1 MRKKVSV
8 FLLFLL
14 GIFPLFAQQ
23 TDKEIAQIVKHCELL
38 LQKYDDGSD
47 SVYAIIQQQI
57 AKSTDSPAN
66 NAIWNCYMAKFLD
79 SYRFENQYRIE
90 SRTPI
95 EGKIP
100 SDFKLWD
107 IQTLK
112 HQILVHCQNAVKN
125 RDFLAQI
132 PIENYSEIIKTK
144 EDLEKRPTLYDFMV
158 YEIVETLLGEIYQEK
173 ISQEKIYLQDNHTF
187 AKLDL
192 TNLSDDIPFQLIIK
206 SLQSL
211 TQIHLTKSP
220 QALIET
226 SLERLQ
232 CYTLWDQPDF
242 QENRLTY
249 LHNLEEE
256 FRNKKDYERI
266 CWKLAEQY
274 FETNKLEAVK
284 WCNRTIEVAPNSPSA
299 TKAQELLCKNDFARI
314 SFSFPEVIIP
324 HEPTLLNLKLEN
336 CEKLYFR
343 IIPMSKQKFK
353 QIKEQQKGRILKEHF
368 IYDTV
373 LHPNWIND
381 YELHSAYFLLP
392 GLPNGEYVLCASKN
406 NFSTSDNSFACEFVQ
421 VSHIDLVYRAEEGDF
436 FVINRK
442 TGEPIHN
449 AKVNIKVVGKKSWQ
463 QNPIALENIT
473 LTTDKNGKI
482 NYHYLAQER
491 FVDLNYNVEINALG
505 ESFKKQI
512 NLFYQR
518 PLKNNSLEQFVK
530 ITIFTDRNLYRPGQ
544 KIYFKGVLKEEVRQN
559 ENLIEQNLL
568 ENYSTKVSLFSSNG
582 IELKTLTLQSN
593 SFGSFSGAF
602 DLPENTLPGEFRII
616 AKCDKTT
623 AYHYFSV
630 EEYKRP
636 TYEVT
641 LSVPEDQYAFNQDIK
656 VNGKIEAYAGYA
668 LSNAQVNYKIWIN
681 TSRYYES
688 LKQPIEQGTITSSE
702 NGDFSIEFTLETPN
716 NIAKPYHITI
726 VAEVVDIT
734 GEMQNA
740 EISFP
745 IAQQAL
751 QIESEISNQISID
764 DNNLFSVK
772 LLNYANKLQQSE
784 LHYTIESLESPETFL
799 HNCDPAEYFLSD
811 SAKLVQAFPHLDL
824 LNSQLMENRKVKNIV
839 NSGTISVNDSSHFS
853 IPNLKNYKPGYYKI
867 TFSTQ
872 DNFGNEVKKE
882 DFVFI
887 FDKSQKRCAAYE
899 PIWVTHSEK
908 NSVKTGDTL
917 EITLGS
923 YLKDAIVMCEIFS
936 KGKLK
941 STEKIILSQE
951 NKKINYIVDNE
962 DVGGIIQY
970 FFFTIQNN
978 FHYDKS
984 IEFEVKDREKNIDFE
999 FLTFRD
1005 KTVPGNREQ
1014 YKIRLK
1020 NAQGEKVMAELLCSM
1035 YDASL
1040 DALTMT
1046 KPWKSVFSFQ
1056 HKLRYNHSLTFNQYY
1071 LAYKNY
1077 YKDCDIQNYNIE
1089 TYFGLIGNFSTFD
1102 YYFSTISTNS
1112 IPDGVHFEENL
1123 EEDALNK
1130 YSFKSNLASENDLE
1144 EEFSSSIRK
1153 NFDETSFFYPHLQTD
1168 ENGDILI
1175 SFTIPESLTRWKMR
1189 GFAHSHGEM
1198 QGYFERFIQ
1207 TQKPLMV
1214 VSNAPR
1220 FLREGDSIDF
1230 AVKVVNM
1237 SDSIQNGIVK
1247 ISFWNA
1253 VNHQPINILIGDSLQ
1268 TFQLNAQGSQQFYF
1282 PISVPKGVSALTYR
1296 IETINSG
1303 TPKFA
1308 DGEESTLIIL
1318 PNRMLVT
1325 ETLPFAITGTEAK
1338 TFQFEKLQN
1347 PSKTAETHALTF
1359 EFSPNPISYV
1369 LQSLPYLMENDKE
1382 CSERLFNRYYANAIT
1397 SKIIN
1402 SHPEIKS
1409 IFQKWIEENS
1419 DLLCS
1424 QLEKNQELKLIA
1436 LEETPWLLDA
1446 KNESENRQNLQRL
1459 FNEQRVRAEQNL
1471 SLEKL
1476 ANMQNFDG
1484 GWSWFSKGN
1493 SNQYITQYILTG
1505 FGHLKALGIENS
1517 SNASVL
1523 KAIQYIDACEGK
1535 SYQERKKKNLLTN
1548 NSLNIQYLY
1557 ARSFFLNRNLS
1568 GKSREAYNFY
1578 YANLKKNW
1586 KQQSI
1591 YMQAMSALIFY
1602 RNSDEILAKEVLA
1615 HIKKYAQYSDEMGMF
1630 WKKEGRGLFWHEA
1643 PIERQALLIEA
1654 FHTIL
1659 NDKEAVEM
1667 MQTWLLRQKQTQAWE
1682 SSRATAD
1689 ACYALLLNK
1698 TTTLTSQQVKASV
1711 GNWSY
1716 NNTTNNSAFGYVKQS
1731 WSADEVSPAMAT
1743 INVQKE
1749 SDGVAWGALYW
1760 QYWED
1765 LDKITESKDQ
1775 ELAIHKQLFKI
1786 SSNKNSDV
1794 LIPIT
1799 KNSPLKVGDKVKV
1812 RVEIRNTM
1820 DMEFVHLKD
1829 MRAAAFEPI
1838 STNSQHHYQDGLY
1851 YYEAISDVATHFYFD
1866 YLPKGTY
1873 VFEYTLNVTLS
1884 GNYSN
1889 GITSIQCMY
1898 APEFSSHS
1906 DGINVTIKNER

>member
-1 MRKKVSV
+1 MRTKISI

-14 GIFPLFAQQ
+14 GYFPLFAQQ
-23 TDKEIAQIVKHCELL
+23 TDNEIAKIITHCELL
-38 LQKYDDGSD
+38 LKKYDEGND
-47 SVYAIIQQQI
+47 SVYATIQQQI
-57 AKSTDSPAN
+57 AKNTDSPAN

-79 SYRFENQYRIE
+79 GYRTENQFRIK

-95 EGKIP
+95 EGEIS

-107 IQTLK
+107 IKTLER
-112 HQILVHCQNAVKN
+112 QILIHCQNAVKN
-125 RDFLAQI
+125 RDILAQI
-132 PIENYSEIIKTK
+132 PIENYSKIIKTK
-144 EDLEKRPTLYDFMV
+144 EDLERRPTLYDYMV
-158 YEIVETLLGEIYQEK
+158 YEITDVLMGGIYQEK
-173 ISQEKIYLQDNHTF
+173 ITQEKIYLQDNQTF

-192 TNLSDDIPFQLIIK
+192 SNLSDTIPFQLIIK

-226 SLERLQ
+226 SLKRLQ
-232 CYTLWDQPDF
+232 CYSHWDQ
-242 QENRLTY
+242 QKNRLTY
-249 LHNLEEE
+249 LHLLEEE
-256 FRNKKDYERI
+256 FRNEKDYERI
-266 CWKLAEQY
+266 CWQLAEQY
-274 FETNKLEAVK
+274 IETNKIEAVK

-299 TKAQELLCKNDFARI
+299 TRAKALLCQNAFSKI

-324 HEPTLLNLKLEN
+324 DEPTLLNLKLEN
-336 CEKLYFR
+336 CENLYFR

-353 QIKEQQKGRILKEHF
+353 QIKEQQKGRILKNHY

-392 GLPNGEYVLCASKN
+392 GLPIGEYVICASKKP
-406 NFSTSDNSFACEFVQ
+406 FSTSDNSFACEFVQ
-421 VSHIDLVYRAEEGDF
+421 VSHIDLIYRAEEGDF
-436 FVINRK
+436 FVLNRK
-442 TGEPIHN
+442 TGEPIEN
-449 AKVNIKVVGKKSWQ
+449 AKVNIKVVGTKKWQ
-463 QNPIALENIT
+463 QNPIVLENIT

-482 NYHYLAQER
+482 DYHYLVQEN
-491 FVDLNYNVEINALG
+491 FVDLKYNVEINALG

-512 NLFYQR
+512 NLFYQS
-518 PLKNNSLEQFVK
+518 PLKNNSSEQFVN
-530 ITIFTDRNLYRPGQ
+530 ITIFTDRDLYRPGQ
-544 KIYFKGVLKEEVRQN
+544 RVYFKGVLKEEVWQN
-559 ENLIEQNLL
+559 RVLVEQNLL
-568 ENYSTKVSLFSSNG
+568 KNHSAKVTLVNSNN

-593 SFGSFSGAF
+593 SFGSISGTF
-602 DLPENTLPGEFRII
+602 DLPENTLPGDFNII
-616 AKCDKTT
+616 VKCDKTT
-623 AYHYFSV
+623 EYHFFSV

-641 LSVPEDQYAFNQDIK
+641 LSVPEGQYTFNQDIK

-668 LSNAQVNYKIWIN
+668 LSNAQVNYKIWLS
-681 TSRYYES
+681 TSRYYQIQ
-688 LKQPIEQGTITSSE
+688 KQPIEQGTAISSE
-702 NGDFSIEFTLETPN
+702 NGDFSIEFILEPQN
-716 NIAKPYHITI
+716 NISVPFYITI

-734 GEMQNA
+734 GEMHNT

-751 QIESEISNQISID
+751 QIESEIPNQISID
-764 DNNLFSVK
+764 NNNLFSVK
-772 LLNYANKLQQSE
+772 LLNNANKLQQSE
-784 LHYTIESLESPETFL
+784 LHYVIESLETPEKFL
-799 HNCDPAEYFLSD
+799 HKCDPAEYFLSD
-811 SAKLVQAFPHLDL
+811 SAKLVQELSHLDF
-824 LNSQLMENRKVKNIV
+824 LNLQSMENRKVKNSV
-839 NSGTISVNDSSHFS
+839 DSGKISVNDSSYFS
-853 IPNLKNYKPGYYKI
+853 IPNLNNYKSGYYKI
-867 TFSTQ
+867 IFSTQ
-872 DNFGNEVKKE
+872 DNFRNEVKKE
-882 DFVFI
+882 YFVFI
-887 FDKSQKRCAAYE
+887 YDKAQKKCTAYE
-899 PIWVTHSEK
+899 PIWVNYSEK
-908 NSVKTGDTL
+908 NSVKSGDTL
-917 EITLGS
+917 EIILGS
-923 YLKDAIVMCEIFS
+923 YLKDAIVMCEIYS
-936 KGKLK
+936 KGKRK
-941 STEKIILSQE
+941 STEKITLNQE
-951 NKKINYIVDNE
+951 NKKIQYIVDNE
-962 DVGGIIQY
+962 DIGGTIQY
-970 FFFTIQNN
+970 FFFTMQNN
-978 FHYDKS
+978 FHYDKT
-984 IEFEVKDREKNIDFE
+984 IEFEVKDRKKNIDFE

-1005 KTVPGNREQ
+1005 KTVPGSQEQ

-1040 DALTMT
+1040 DALSMT
-1046 KPWKSVFSFQ
+1046 KPWQSIFSNQ
-1056 HKLRYNHSLTFNQYY
+1056 NKLHYNLPLTFDNSYHLYKSYY
-1071 LAYKNY
+1071 E
-1077 YKDCDIQNYNIE
+1077 DCDIQEYKLE
-1089 TYFGLIGNFSTFD
+1089 SGHGLIGDFSTFLIRP
-1102 YYFSTISTNS
+1102 FSMRKGAMLAIEDNVQECTSTNFDS
-1112 IPDGVHFEENL
+1112 
-1123 EEDALNK
+1123 K
-1130 YSFKSNLASENDLE
+1130 NDLE
-1144 EEFSSSIRK
+1144 DKNFSSVRK
-1153 NFDETSFFYPHLQTD
+1153 NFDETPFFYPHLQTD

-1175 SFTIPESLTRWKMR
+1175 SFAIPESLTRWEMR

-1214 VSNAPR
+1214 VSNTPR
-1220 FLREGDSIDF
+1220 FLREGDRTNFS
-1230 AVKVVNM
+1230 VKVVNM
-1237 SDSIQNGIVK
+1237 SDSSQNGIVK
-1247 ISFWNA
+1247 IRFWNA
-1253 VNHQPINILIGDSLQ
+1253 ENHQPINILIGDSLQ
-1268 TFQLNAQGSQQFYF
+1268 PFQLNAQGSQQFYF
-1282 PISVPKGVSALTYR
+1282 PIAVPKGVSALTYR
-1296 IETINSG
+1296 VETENSG
-1303 TPKFA
+1303 APKFT

-1325 ETLPFAITGTEAK
+1325 ETLPFAIIGTEAQ
-1338 TFQFEKLQN
+1338 TFQLEKLQK
-1347 PSKTAETHALTF
+1347 PSETAETYALTF
-1359 EFSPNPISYV
+1359 EFSPNPICYV
-1369 LQSLPYLMENDKE
+1369 LQSLPNLMGNDKD
-1382 CSERLFNRYYANAIT
+1382 CSERIFNSYYANAIT

-1419 DLLCS
+1419 DQLCS
-1424 QLEKNQELKLIA
+1424 QLEKNQELKSIA

-1459 FNEQRVRAEQNL
+1459 FNEQRVRTEQNL

-1476 ANMQNFDG
+1476 AKLQNFDG

-1505 FGHLKALGIENS
+1505 FGHLQALGIDNS
-1517 SNASVL
+1517 SNSNVL
-1523 KAIQYIDACEGK
+1523 KKAIQYIDACAEK
-1535 SYQERKKKNLLTN
+1535 SYIERKKKNLLNN

-1568 GKSREAYNFY
+1568 GTSREAYNFY

-1591 YMQAMSALIFY
+1591 YMQAMSAMIFY
-1602 RNSDEILAKEVLA
+1602 RNNDEILAKEVLA
-1615 HIKKYAQYSDEMGMF
+1615 HIKKYAQLSDEMGMF
-1630 WKKEGRGLFWHEA
+1630 WKKEGRGMFWHEA

-1659 NDKEAVEM
+1659 NDKESVEM

-1682 SSRATAD
+1682 SSRATAE

-1698 TTTLTSQQVKASV
+1698 RTTLTSQQVKANV

-1716 NNTTNNSAFGYVKQS
+1716 SSTTNNSAFGYVKQS
-1731 WSADEVSPAMAT
+1731 WSADEVLPAMAT

-1765 LDKITESKDQ
+1765 LDKITEGKDQ
-1775 ELAIHKQLFKI
+1775 DLVIHKQLFKI
-1786 SSNKNSDV
+1786 SSNKNGNV
-1794 LIPIT
+1794 LVPIT
-1799 KNSPLKVGDKVKV
+1799 KNSPLQVGDKVKV
-1812 RVEIRNTM
+1812 RIEIRNSM

-1829 MRAAAFEPI
+1829 MRAAAFEPA
-1838 STNSQHHYQDGLY
+1838 STTSQHHYQDGLY

-1889 GITSIQCMY
+1889 GITSMQCMY

-1906 DGINVTIKNER
+1906 DGINVTIMNKR